1 MMNINDLLPPGL
13 FVVDSPEPAGLHM
26 CAGGDVGVQVDASA
40 ESDPSRALG
49 SPQVAGRS

>member
-13 FVVDSPEPAGLHM
+13 FVVDSPVR
-26 CAGGDVGVQVDASA
+26 AGGDVGVQVDASA